1 MRQATLALMVLTL
14 AALACNL
21 PSATSSPTPAPPLP
35 PPSTPPATPVVSPG
49 GVYATELTP
58 EQIEQIVRAAVQ
70 IVAARPAGS
79 TYDPLWSG
87 SGTIISPDGEIV
99 TNCHVACGAPLLII
113 SLTTDPDQPPEPRYL
128 AQITHYDEEIDL
140 AILRIT
146 HDVKGN
152 PVSPTDLPYL
162 PMGNSDE
169 LRLGDK
175 IYIFGYPGV
184 GGETIT
190 FTTGSVSGFES
201 AEVAGVSQRVII
213 KTDAEIASGNSGGT
227 AVDLLGRLVAVPT
240 AVNPDVREGVTLG
253 GLGILRP
260 INLVAVVRQRAGT
273 PPVEEAGLPPKSDPD
288 PYEPNDTLDQA
299 VGPLAPGDVISA
311 YISWPDDVD
320 VFWFTTST
328 AAPIEAAL
336 SNIPPGTDYD
346 LYLLDSNGDVIGASE
361 NEIGDEYI
369 SYAPRAAGSYWV
381 AVVAYQGSSVSTA
394 YSLTVNYDSGAAA
407 AGGIVITGRAIDG
420 ATGRPLAGG
429 VFGILR
435 PDVSCARFFS
445 GAELDLRLVTA
456 YSETNNAGYFRLDGV
471 PRGATYAAFFVYGA
485 NRVCEDGWL
494 EVPSDAIDTDLG
506 DIEMS
511 FN

>member
-1 MRQATLALMVLTL
+1 MRQATLALIVLTL
-14 AALACNL
+14 AVLACNL
-21 PSATSSPTPAPPLP
+21 PSATSSPTPVPP
-35 PPSTPPATPVVSPG
+35 PPSASPATPVEPPG
-49 GVYATELTP
+49 ATRSAELTP
-58 EQIEQIVRAAVQ
+58 NQIDQIVRAAVQ
-70 IVAARPAGS
+70 IIAARPAGG

-113 SLTTDPDQPPEPRYL
+113 SLTINPDQPPEPRYL
-128 AQITHYDEEIDL
+128 AQITHYDEDIDL

-152 PVSPTDLPYL
+152 PISPTDLPYL
-162 PMGNSDE
+162 PIGNSDE

-201 AEVAGVSQRVII
+201 AEVAGATQRVIV

-260 INLVAVVRQRAGT
+260 INLLTVVRQRAGA

-288 PYEPNDTLDQA
+288 AYEPNDTLNQA
-299 VGPLAPGDVISA
+299 IGPLAPGEVISA

-328 AAPIEAAL
+328 AAPIEVAL

-346 LYLLDSNGDVIGASE
+346 LYLLNSNGDVIAASE
-361 NEIGDEYI
+361 KESGDEYI
-369 SYAPRAAGSYWV
+369 SYTPRAAGSYWV
-381 AVVAYQGSSVSTA
+381 AVVAYQGSSVSVA
-394 YSLTVNYDSGAAA
+394 YTLTVNYDGGTAAV
-407 AGGIVITGRAIDG
+407 GGVVITGRAIDG

-435 PDVSCARFFS
+435 PDVTCARFFS
-445 GAELDLRLVTA
+445 GATLDLRLVAA

-471 PRGATYAAFFVYGA
+471 PRGATYPAFFVYGA
-485 NRVCEDGWL
+485 NRICEDGWL
-494 EVPSDAIDTDLG
+494 EVPPDAIDTDLG

>member
-1 MRQATLALMVLTL
+1 MRRAIMVLTVLAL
-14 AALACNL
+14 AALACNF
-21 PSATSSPTPAPPLP
+21 PTTPSPTPAPSLP
-35 PPSTPPATPVVSPG
+35 PPSVQPTPQVQPPSATRS
-49 GVYATELTP
+49 TELTP
-58 EQIEQIVRAAVQ
+58 EQIEQITRAAVQ
-70 IVAARPAGS
+70 IVAARPAGGA
-79 TYDPLWSG
+79 YDALWSG

-99 TNCHVACGAPLLII
+99 TNCHVACGAPVLII
-113 SLTTDPDQPPEPRYL
+113 NLTTDPDQPPEPRYL
-128 AQITHYDEEIDL
+128 ARITHYNEEIDL

-146 HDVKGN
+146 HDVDGN

-162 PMGNSDE
+162 PIGDSDE

-184 GGETIT
+184 GGDTIT

-201 AEVAGVSQRVII
+201 AEVGGVTQRVVI

-260 INLVAVVRQRAGT
+260 INLVAVVRQQAGA

-288 PYEPNDTLDQA
+288 PYEPNDTLNQA

-320 VFWFTTST
+320 VFWFTTT
-328 AAPIEAAL
+328 TTAPIEAFL
-336 SNIPPGTDYD
+336 GNIPPDTDYD
-346 LYLLDSNGDVIGASE
+346 LYLLDSNGDVIGFSE

-369 SYAPRAAGSYWV
+369 SYTPRSAGSYWV
-381 AVVAYQGSSVSTA
+381 AVVAYRGSSTSTP
-394 YSLTVNYDSGAAA
+394 YSLTVQYDSGAAA
-407 AGGIVITGRAIDG
+407 EGIVITGRAIDG

-435 PDVSCARFFS
+435 PDVTCARFFS
-445 GAELDLRLVTA
+445 AAELDLRLVAA
-456 YSETNNAGYFRLDGV
+456 YGETNRAGYFRLDGV
-471 PRGATYAAFFVYGA
+471 PRGATYAAFFVYGT

-494 EVPSDAIDTDLG
+494 EVPPDAIDTDLG